1 MEIKVIK
8 TDAEHQVA
16 LDELE
21 RLIDL
26 DPDPGEKESDRLELL
41 ALLIEDY
48 EEKHFPIDL
57 PDPIDALEFVM
68 DQQGLTQKDMVP
80 FIGNRSKVSEVLS
93 RKRTLTLSMIRA
105 LNKGLN
111 IPAEVLLNE
120 PGASLEDGEDVEW
133 ERFPL
138 REMINRKWID
148 APSKDVSDK
157 VEELMREFFAPLG
170 GFQNSPILYKRS
182 LIRAARG
189 MNNYALEAWRAKV
202 LMRALEQT
210 APDYKKSLISKEFL
224 REVVRLSRAEN
235 GPLLA
240 RDYLMSYGIIFVY
253 ERHLPRTYL
262 DGASFLTPKGNPV
275 VALTLRYD
283 RLDNFW
289 YVLMH
294 ELIHVWKHLG
304 GDVEIFIDDLDHSDE
319 SDPKEVEA
327 DRLARE
333 FLVPTKEWESSE
345 ACLGSAFGAQ
355 ELAERLRI
363 HPAIVA
369 GKIRREEN
377 NYRKLNNLVGHGEV
391 RRLFELKISQ

>member
-1 MEIKVIK
+1 MEMKVIK
-8 TDAEHQVA
+8 TDSEYQFA
-16 LDELE
+16 LSELE

-26 DPDPGEKESDRLELL
+26 DPDPGEKDADKLELQS
-41 ALLIEDY
+41 LLIESY
-48 EEKHFPIDL
+48 ETEHFPIDL
-57 PDPIDALEFVM
+57 PDPIDAIEFVM
-68 DQQGLTQKDMVP
+68 DQRELSQKDLIP
-80 FIGNRSKVSEVLS
+80 FLGSRSKVSEVLS
-93 RKRTLTLSMIRA
+93 RKRPLTLSMIRA

-120 PGASLEDGEDVEW
+120 PGASLADGEDIEW

-138 REMINRKWID
+138 REMINRKWIQASAKD
-148 APSKDVSDK
+148 ARDK
-157 VEELMREFFAPLG
+157 AEELIREFFAPLG
-170 GFQNSPILYKRS
+170 GVQNSPILYKRS
-182 LIRAARG
+182 FIRAARG
-189 MNNYALEAWRAKV
+189 MNDYALDAWRARV
-202 LMRALEQT
+202 LMRALEHT

-240 RDYLMSYGIIFVY
+240 RDYLMSYGIIFIY

-289 YVLMH
+289 FVLMH
-294 ELIHVWKHLG
+294 ELIHVWKHLS
-304 GDVEIFIDDLDHSDE
+304 GDVEIFIDDLDHSDVSNPDE
-319 SDPKEVEA
+319 KEA
-327 DRLARE
+327 DDLATE
-333 FLVPTKEWESSE
+333 ILVPTKEWESSE
-345 ACLGSAFGAQ
+345 ASLGSAFGVQ

-391 RRLFELKISQ
+391 RKLFEN

>member
-1 MEIKVIK
+1 MEVKIIKS
-8 TDAEHQVA
+8 DSEYQVA
-16 LDELE
+16 LGELE

-26 DPDPGEKESDRLELL
+26 DPDPGEKEADRLELL
-41 ALLIEDY
+41 ALLIENY

-68 DQQGLTQKDMVP
+68 DQHGLTQKDMVP

-93 RKRTLTLSMIRA
+93 RKRPLTLSMIRA

-120 PGASLEDGEDVEW
+120 PGASLEDGKDIEW

-138 REMINRKWID
+138 REMIRREWIQ
-148 APSKDVSDK
+148 APAKDVSDK
-157 VEELMREFFAPLG
+157 AEELMREFFAPLG
-170 GFQNSPILYKRS
+170 GINHSPILFKRS
-182 LIRAARG
+182 FHLRAARG
-189 MNNYALEAWRAKV
+189 MNDYALDAWRARV

-224 REVVRLSRAEN
+224 REVVRLSRAVN

-319 SDPKEVEA
+319 SDPREVEA
-327 DRLARE
+327 DNLARE
-333 FLVPTKEWESSE
+333 ILVPAKEWESSE

-355 ELAERLRI
+355 ELAEGLRI

-369 GKIRREEN
+369 GKIRHDEN
-377 NYRKLNNLVGHGEV
+377 NFRKLNNLVGHGEV
-391 RRLFELKISQ
+391 RRLFDGG